1 MMIKKAVILAAGL
14 GQRFLPITRIIPKPM
29 LPIGNK
35 PTLDYIIHELI
46 ESGIE
51 QILIVVG
58 HRKEIIE
65 EYYRGRVEIQFVVQ
79 NTLNG
84 TAPAVLLAEEFV
96 NQEAFAL
103 CLSDE
108 VVESI
113 VPCIKQLID
122 VFNKYSASMVTA
134 IEETTDEKIHT
145 YNAVAMGE
153 TQGKVSKLISIIEK
167 PQNAYPSLFTSIGR
181 YVIAPEIF
189 NLIRSLKVEEAKE
202 LYLTEAF
209 NLLLK
214 ENNAYGLR
222 FEGKRWDIGTKEGWI
237 ETNVRL
243 GMDKS
248 IIHGNNSNILR

>member
-1 MMIKKAVILAAGL
+1 MMIRKAVILAAGM
-14 GQRFLPITRIIPKPM
+14 GKRFLPITRAIPKPM
-29 LPIGNK
+29 LPVGNK
-35 PTLDYIIHELI
+35 PTLDYIIQELI

-65 EYYRGRVEIQFVVQ
+65 EYYRGRDEIQFVIQ
-79 NTLNG
+79 NNLNG

-108 VVESI
+108 IVESI
-113 VPCIKQLID
+113 VPCIRQLID
-122 VFNKYSASMVTA
+122 VFMEYNASMVTA
-134 IEETTDEKIHT
+134 IEETTEEKIHT
-145 YNAVAMGE
+145 YNAVEMDE

-167 PQNAYPSLFTSIGR
+167 PQSAYPSLFTSIGR
-181 YVIAPEIF
+181 YVIDPGIF
-189 NLIRSLKVEEAKE
+189 NIISSMKLEEERE

-209 NLLLK
+209 NLMMK
-214 ENNAYGLR
+214 DNQVYGLC
-222 FEGKRWDIGTKEGWI
+222 FEGKRWNIGTKEGWI

-243 GMDKS
+243 GLE
-248 IIHGNNSNILR
+248 H

>member
-1 MMIKKAVILAAGL
+1 MKMIKKAVILAAGL
-14 GQRFLPITRIIPKPM
+14 GKRFEPITRVIPKPM

-35 PTLDYIIHELI
+35 PTLDFIIQELKD
-46 ESGIE
+46 SGIE

-65 EYYRGRVEIQFVVQ
+65 EYYQGRSEIQFVVQ
-79 NTLNG
+79 NSLNG
-84 TAPAVLLAEEFV
+84 TAPAILLAEEFV

-108 VVESI
+108 IVESI
-113 VPCIKQLID
+113 VPCTKQIME
-122 VFNKYSASMVTA
+122 VFMEYNASMVMA
-134 IEETTDEKIHT
+134 IEETTEAKIHS
-145 YNAVAMGE
+145 YNSVIMGE
-153 TQGKVSKLISIIEK
+153 ARGKVAQLISILEK
-167 PQNAYPSLFTSIGR
+167 PQGESLSLFTSIGR
-181 YVIAPEIF
+181 YIIAPKIF
-189 NLIRSLKVEEAKE
+189 NLIKSLKIEEAKE

-214 ENNAYGLR
+214 DNDSYGLC

-243 GMDKS
+243 G
-248 IIHGNNSNILR
+248 LAL